1 MAWGP
6 AKQGTAPKQSAIK
19 AHQRE
24 TEYVRERD
32 VYLRLLECD
41 VARIRGC
48 EVPQFI
54 DCDDDRCVI
63 EMTMVSPPFLLD
75 FAGAYLDWTPDFS
88 DEALADWRADKLEQF
103 GARWHEVE
111 LILGALQ
118 SYGIYM
124 IDVHPGNLAFGD

>member
-1 MAWGP
+1 
-6 AKQGTAPKQSAIK
+6 
-19 AHQRE
+19 
-24 TEYVRERD
+24 
-32 VYLRLLECD
+32 
-41 VARIRGC
+41 
-48 EVPQFI
+48 
-54 DCDDDRCVI
+54 
-63 EMTMVSPPFLLD
+63 MTMVSPPFLLD